1 MATLSGLS
9 VPPLFTACEFWQ
21 MAMNCVDAR
30 SFAYMN
36 TGGAKAEEAFN
47 WLFNISSVTGLIAW
61 A

>member
-1 MATLSGLS
+1 
-9 VPPLFTACEFWQ
+9 